1 MKKTLLSLSILLTS
15 SIAIMGQ
22 TATDFTVTDC
32 ATTSHHLFAELD
44 AGKVVVLVWVM
55 PCSSCISGAK
65 TAYNAKQSF
74 ASSNPGRVVY
84 YLVDDAGDYT
94 CSGLNSWA
102 TTNTISPTSIF
113 ANTGNVIKMT
123 DYGSAGMPK
132 VVVLGGNAHTIFYN
146 QISGFNQTTIT
157 TAITNA
163 LAAANSI
170 GINEN
175 ASTNFELSLFPSPVT
190 SIAKISYTLEQTT
203 DVCFDVYNMLG
214 EKVKTIATEKQ
225 IAGKHETQINIES
238 LCNGVYFV
246 QLKADNRTEVIKFS
260 IKR

>member
-1 MKKTLLSLSILLTS
+1 MKKILLSLTMLLTS
-15 SIAIMGQ
+15 SITFFGQ
-22 TATDFTVTDC
+22 TDFNVTDC
-32 ATTSHHLFAELD
+32 AGTPHQLFSELD
-44 AGKVVVLVWVM
+44 GGKVVVLVWVM
-55 PCSSCISGAK
+55 PCSSCITGAK
-65 TAYNAKQSF
+65 TAYNAAQSF

-84 YLVDDAGDYT
+84 YLIDDAGGNCGT
-94 CSGLNSWA
+94 LSSWA
-102 TTNTISPTSIF
+102 TTNTITPSSVF
-113 ANTGNVIKMT
+113 ANTGNVINMT
-123 DYGSAGMPK
+123 NYGSTSGMPK
-132 VVVLGGNAHTIFYN
+132 VVVLGGNAHAIFYN
-146 QISGFNQTTIT
+146 QINSGFNQAAIT

-163 LAAANSI
+163 LASQNSI

-175 ASTNFELSLFPSPVT
+175 ASTDFELSLFPSPVS

-214 EKVKTIATEKQ
+214 EKVKTIAIEKQ
-225 IAGKHETQINIES
+225 IAGKLETQINIES